1 MRTAL
6 QIRSPQSEARLI
18 QFGIAAVFLML
29 GAWCL
34 IAPQNVI
41 DLSVREAHR
50 DQSTLLS
57 VSVAAFGAQAM
68 LAGLLAGAARFTN
81 TTFLCLG
88 LSIIPFFV
96 FDWWFY
102 SIDPL
107 FNEFILLDAA
117 GNLAF
122 IALCARGYFLTK
134 QQQ

>member
-1 MRTAL
+1 MRTTL
-6 QIRSPQSEARLI
+6 KIRSAESEARLI

-50 DQSTLLS
+50 DQGTLLS

-68 LAGLLAGAARFTN
+68 LAGLLAGAARFTR

-88 LSIIPFFV
+88 LSIIPFFM

-102 SIDPL
+102 AIEPL

-122 IALCARGYFLTK
+122 ITLCARGYFLTK

>member
-1 MRTAL
+1 MGTII
-6 QIRSPQSEARLI
+6 QITPPQTEARLI
-18 QFGIAAVFLML
+18 QYGIAAIFLIL

-50 DQSTLLS
+50 DQTTLLT

-68 LAGLLAGAARFTN
+68 LAGVIAGAARFTK

-102 SIDPL
+102 AIEPL

-122 IALCARGYFLTK
+122 ITLCARGYFLTEHN
-134 QQQ
+134 Q